1 MLAHPT
7 SDRLRQVTGLSRP
20 SFFRAQREVLECGLV
35 KVAHESGR
43 RAYFL
48 VSPPPYPLERSLNI
62 ETGRSH
68 RRDSTISSVRLRN
81 PRRPL
86 QSRHSDPPTTTDNNS
101 VRETVRKVF
110 GQRLGVEIRADA
122 VENVLASAQAV
133 ATEPGRLA
141 DAAHSLSLNLQA
153 EGILTWEN
161 QVREGLQDVVAVLN
175 PVVRAAMRIFNGV
188 VLEVRKMSDEVK
200 T

>member
-1 MLAHPT
+1 M
-7 SDRLRQVTGLSRP
+7 
-20 SFFRAQREVLECGLV
+20 
-35 KVAHESGR
+35 
-43 RAYFL
+43 
-48 VSPPPYPLERSLNI
+48 
-62 ETGRSH
+62 
-68 RRDSTISSVRLRN
+68 
-81 PRRPL
+81 
-86 QSRHSDPPTTTDNNS
+86 
-101 VRETVRKVF
+101 
-110 GQRLGVEIRADA
+110 
-122 VENVLASAQAV
+122 ENVLASAQAV